1 MFTVKKIFLVLSV
14 SLFTLFTAKA
24 EKDILFSSSFDNFDF
39 TAEKGVNPVSINQKK
54 PFIPAQKCAG
64 VNGKN
69 AVLLQPRDAVIY
81 NAKGNLPERNGSVAF
96 WFAPQFDVP
105 YSCAQDYLTISFS
118 DLAVNIHQAKG
129 KYHDGKLLLS
139 VTTFGKNRKVVKS
152 LQGRHDLPEG
162 TLKKGIWHSIVVTW
176 SPEEIVLYLDGKIM
190 PLKANEKWLKQSR
203 SIVKLPPGLSLQ
215 VTEKNW
221 FSLNHQSRSADRI
234 KEGVVYD
241 ELKVYSRTLSAEEI
255 GKLYTPAAGK

>member
-24 EKDILFSSSFDNFDF
+24 EKDILFSSSFDDFDF

-139 VTTFGKNRKVVKS
+139 VTVFDKNRKVVKS

-162 TLKKGIWHSIVVTW
+162 TLKKGVWHSIVVTW

-215 VTEKNW
+215 VTEKCRIA
-221 FSLNHQSRSADRI
+221 LNHQSSPTGRAG
-234 KEGVVYD
+234 EGVAYD
-241 ELKVYSRTLSAEEI
+241 ELKVYCRTLSADEI
-255 GKLYTPAAGK
+255 GKIYTTAAGK